1 MIHFL
6 FILSTCVPDHFWT
19 NYQGDNRFETALLMP
34 SLPSALDIGALVV
47 FMVHFEKPNHWLT
60 WFAHKKTA
68 VIHLG
73 FSFCFSRRCNLL
85 VKNEKFPNIFTQI
98 DGTQDQ
104 IIGLTLLMS
113 TLLNRSIGELTL
125 QSQCSVLLFKE
136 LLESFGTCIWHT
148 FRTCIA
154 QCRMTTTVSL
164 FEILILAWVY
174 PRGRRWRWTKI

>member
-1 MIHFL
+1 MYRIISKPITKVTTDLKPPCSCRHFL
-6 FILSTCVPDHFWT
+6 PHFPLVLESSSWCILRNQIIDSP
-19 NYQGDNRFETALLMP
+19 G
-34 SLPSALDIGALVV
+34 
-47 FMVHFEKPNHWLT
+47 
-60 WFAHKKTA
+60 FAHKKTA

-136 LLESFGTCIWHT
+136 LLESFGTWI
-148 FRTCIA
+148 
-154 QCRMTTTVSL
+154 
-164 FEILILAWVY
+164 
-174 PRGRRWRWTKI
+174 